1 METSQ
6 LCFVDAKGPCKV
18 VMLNYPSEAQIQ
30 VETEA
35 SE

>member
-1 METSQ
+1 MEASQ

-18 VMLNYPSEAQIQ
+18 AMLKYPLEAQIQ